1 MLLNG
6 TGCTDVDRAPGA
18 SAATGKERDDNA
30 CFLGFGELGAGHP
43 PLAEQRFADQP
54 PGCPPE
60 QPQSPSPTPGPRLDP
75 ERPQPRSSSAALP
88 TSAGDSESVQL
99 HSSQETLIRTLLLWV
114 VEPRSPSEDLQSR
127 AHVTPPQAP
136 SVVCGTSSNGVE
148 GPWAEALRSRQ
159 ELGFV

>member
-1 MLLNG
+1 MRSLPCVLRPVM
-6 TGCTDVDRAPGA
+6 TGLYF
-18 SAATGKERDDNA
+18 SL
-30 CFLGFGELGAGHP
+30 CFSGVWRKS
-43 PLAEQRFADQP
+43 QRQ
-54 PGCPPE
+54 
-60 QPQSPSPTPGPRLDP
+60 Q
-75 ERPQPRSSSAALP
+75 
-88 TSAGDSESVQL
+88 
-99 HSSQETLIRTLLLWV
+99 RTLLLWV